1 MNKFLPLC
9 QRHARN
15 ISQNSKTVLHN
26 LYKYLVETFPDI
38 LITPAEITFQF
49 NITPLGICKGSHE
62 IMTTLILH

>member
-9 QRHARN
+9 QRHVRN

-49 NITPLGICKGSHE
+49 NITPLGICKGSRE